1 MKSFLILSIA
11 GAVAF
16 SSCNNSNDAAKDS
29 SSVKTADTTQSTTQT
44 AGEVKST
51 TPVSDIV
58 AGYIQ
63 LKNGLANDN
72 GNEAADGGKFV
83 VSALAK
89 FDKASLS
96 ADQKKAYED
105 VADDVKENAEHISEN
120 AGKMDHQREHF
131 EMLSKDVYDL
141 VKTFGAGQT
150 LYQDFC
156 PMYNDKKGAAW
167 LSETKE
173 IKNPYMGQKMT
184 TCGSVKEELK

>member
-1 MKSFLILSIA
+1 MRTFIILSIA
-11 GAVAF
+11 GAAAF
-16 SSCNNSNDAAKDS
+16 SSCNNNNATKENTSAKS
-29 SSVKTADTTQSTTQT
+29 ADTTQSTKQT

-51 TPVSDIV
+51 TPISDIV

-72 GNEAADGGKFV
+72 GNEAANGGKFI

-89 FDKASLS
+89 VDKASLS

-120 AGKMDHQREHF
+120 AGKLDHQREHF

-173 IKNPYMGQKMT
+173 IKNPYMGQKMA